1 MRVIVRDP
9 GVSSMLSQEENELL
23 TRVGRGT
30 PAGELLRRYW
40 HVVAAAAELN
50 DDNPKKKVIILGE
63 NLVLF
68 RDRRGNYGLVAEKCS
83 HRGVSLYYGFVEED
97 GIRCAYHGWKYDACG
112 KCVDQPFE
120 NPEAGFKE
128 KIQHTAYPVLKRA
141 GLLFAYMGAA
151 EKTPILPKWDLLVRE
166 DGTRKI
172 DVCEVLRCNWL
183 QAMENSVDP
192 THTYYLH
199 SHTLKLKGDPDHV
212 PFHYRAVSKIDFEL
226 VVEPTWA
233 GIQKQR
239 TFAGENVPVESP
251 HPLIFPNILFVPV
264 RVGYA
269 MHFRTP
275 LDDHNTQVF
284 QFRFSPSNDGKALAQ
299 PQDTPVEFVRTKN
312 NDGEFHMENFSSQDH
327 MAWETQGVIADRAA
341 EHLGEGDRGIIM
353 YRKLL
358 REQILAVQEGRDP
371 VGTNQDPAK
380 DQVIKLIHDQ
390 GYDAFSFA
398 AARAGR

>member
-1 MRVIVRDP
+1 
-9 GVSSMLSQEENELL
+9 MLNQEENELL
-23 TRVGRGT
+23 TRVGPGT

-40 HVVAAAAELN
+40 HVVAAAAELS
-50 DDNPKKKVIILGE
+50 DKNPKKKVIILGE

-68 RDRRGNYGLVAEKCS
+68 RDRKGSYGLVAEKCS

-112 KCVDQPFE
+112 RCIDQPFE

-128 KIQHTAYPVLKRA
+128 KIQHTAYPVVKCA
-141 GLLFAYMGAA
+141 GLLFAYMGPP
-151 EKTPILPKWDLLVRE
+151 EKKPMLPKWDLLVRQ

-172 DVCEVLRCNWL
+172 DVCEILRCNWL

-199 SHTLKLKGDPDHV
+199 SHTLKLKGNPDHV
-212 PFHYRAVSKIDFEL
+212 PFHYRAVSKIDFDL
-226 VVEPTWA
+226 VVGPTWA

-239 TFAGENVPVESP
+239 TFAGEDVPVESP

-264 RVGYA
+264 RAGYA

-275 LDDHNTQVF
+275 IDDHNTQVF
-284 QFRFSPSNDGKALAQ
+284 QFRFSPNKDAKSVTQ
-299 PQDTPVEFVRTKN
+299 PEDTPIEFVRTKN
-312 NDGEFHMENFSSQDH
+312 DDGEFHMENFSSQDH
-327 MAWETQGVIADRAA
+327 MAWETQGAIANRSA

-358 REQILAVQEGRDP
+358 REQILAVQEGKEP
-371 VGTNQDPAK
+371 VGTNRDPQK
-380 DQVIKLIHDQ
+380 DEIIQLIHDEG
-390 GYDAFSFA
+390 GYSAFSFA
-398 AARAGR
+398 ARQAAEKTS